1 MGADGE
7 KEFRIS
13 PLAQRDLEEIWSF
26 TVEKWSWEQAGKYH
40 ADLLRACALLAGD
53 HVKGREVDVRR
64 GYSKY
69 PVGSHFVFYR
79 QRSYGIE
86 IIRILHQ
93 RMDVSRHL

>member
-7 KEFRIS
+7 QEFRVS
-13 PLAQRDLEEIWSF
+13 PLAQRDLEDIWSF

-40 ADLLRACALLAGD
+40 ADLLRVFVQLLSGQ
-53 HVKGREVDVRR
+53 VKGREVDVRT
-64 GYSKY
+64 GYRKY

-79 QRSYGIE
+79 RRSYGIE
-86 IIRILHQ
+86 IIRVLHR